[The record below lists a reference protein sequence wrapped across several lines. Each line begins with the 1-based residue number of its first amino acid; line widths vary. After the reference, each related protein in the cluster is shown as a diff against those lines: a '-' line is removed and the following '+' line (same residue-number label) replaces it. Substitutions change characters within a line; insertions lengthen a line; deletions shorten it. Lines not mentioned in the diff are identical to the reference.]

1 MLIGEVA
8 QHAGIS
14 TRMLRHYDAIGL
26 VRPSARTSGGY
37 RAYSPDDLRRLFQVE
52 SLRSL
57 GLPLG
62 DVRSALDDPTFA
74 PADLV
79 DRLIASTQERLARE
93 QELLAR
99 LREVRA
105 SEPAAWMDVLGLV
118 ALLRGLDHGQP
129 AHRQQLLLTAPDVA
143 RVPATSLAEALLAED
158 DANVAGALQW
168 ALGRH
173 EDGASHVLVAALDD
187 PEPEVRRRAVRAL
200 VRVPTDD
207 AAAALTR
214 ALDHPDDDVRGRAA
228 LGLGA
233 RGDAAAA
240 PELLRMVA
248 RGHDDVEAA
257 EVLGALARRHGSA
270 GQVARAVGDELRRP
284 GTPPAARARL
294 TQALAEFDGDAAG
307 ELLTALA
314 EDADPHVRRIAAY
327 CLLAGTAPSRRPQ
340 PGRRTPP
347 DRPTTPEPRTDR
359 ERGAP
364 EP

>member
-1 MLIGEVA
+1 MA

-26 VRPSARTSGGY
+26 VSPSGRTSGGY
-37 RAYSPDDLRRLFQVE
+37 RAYATDDLRRLFQVE

-74 PADLV
+74 PSALV
-79 DRLIASTQERLARE
+79 DRLIASTRERVARE

-105 SEPAAWMDVLGLV
+105 SEPAAWTDVLGLV

-129 AHRQQLLLTAPDVA
+129 AHRQQLLLTAPGVA
-143 RVPATSLAEALLAED
+143 RVPAASLAEALLGED

-173 EDGASHVLVAALDD
+173 EDDAVHVLVAALDAPD
-187 PEPEVRRRAVRAL
+187 RDVRRRAVRAL
-200 VRVPTDD
+200 VRVPTDE

-214 ALDHPDDDVRGRAA
+214 ALDHHDEDVRGRAA

-233 RGDAAAA
+233 RGDEVSV
-240 PELLRMVA
+240 PELVRMVV
-248 RGHDDVEAA
+248 RGDDDVEAA
-257 EVLGALARRHGSA
+257 EVLGALAGRHRSA
-270 GQVARAVGDELRRP
+270 DRIARAVEDELRRP
-284 GTPPAARARL
+284 GAPSAARARL
-294 TQALAEFDGDAAG
+294 TQALAELDGTAAE

-327 CLLAGTAPSRRPQ
+327 CLRARTAPSRRPLR
-340 PGRRTPP
+340 GRATPPSRPTPPSGPTPP
-347 DRPTTPEPRTDR
+347 DRGTPDQ
-359 ERGAP
+359 
-364 EP
+364 

>member
-26 VRPSARTSGGY
+26 VRPSGRTSGGY

-74 PADLV
+74 PAELV

-105 SEPAAWMDVLGLV
+105 SDPAAWTDVLGMV
-118 ALLRGLDHGQP
+118 ALLRGLDQGQP

-143 RVPATSLAEALLAED
+143 RVPAASLAGALLAED
-158 DANVAGALQW
+158 DPNVAGALQW
-168 ALGRH
+168 ALGRSAGGGL
-173 EDGASHVLVAALDD
+173 DVLVAALDAPD
-187 PEPEVRRRAVRAL
+187 REVARRAVRAL

-214 ALDHPDDDVRGRAA
+214 ALDHPDDVVRGRAA

-233 RGDAAAA
+233 RGDGAAV
-240 PELLRMVA
+240 PELLRLVV
-248 RGHDDVEAA
+248 RGDDDVEAA
-257 EVLGALARRHGSA
+257 EVLGALARRHRNGDRL
-270 GQVARAVGDELRRP
+270 ARVVDDELRRP
-284 GTPPAARARL
+284 GAPAAARARL
-294 TQALAEFDGDAAG
+294 TQALAELDGTAATD
-307 ELLTALA
+307 LLTALA

-327 CLLAGTAPSRRPQ
+327 CLRARTAPSRRTPA
-340 PGRRTPP
+340 RRPTAPASADTPERSTP
-347 DRPTTPEPRTDR
+347 DR
-359 ERGAP
+359 
-364 EP
+364 